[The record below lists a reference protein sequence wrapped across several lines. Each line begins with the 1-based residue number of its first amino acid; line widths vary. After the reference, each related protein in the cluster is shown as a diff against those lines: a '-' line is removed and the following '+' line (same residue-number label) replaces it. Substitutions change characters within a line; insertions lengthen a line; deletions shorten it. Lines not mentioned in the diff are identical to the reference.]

1 MNNLEVGSLPESFG
15 RLTLISSLD
24 LSGCALTSLPES
36 FGGISSLATLYS
48 YPNLHFTLP
57 QFHFYVQKFKV
68 EFVDSSP
75 RIVWKPQL
83 SIFTINT
90 LFPSLISLIFILICV
105 LFLYEFP
112 RKLNKGA
119 SRVFWKF
126 IKAENF
132 VNNPIF

>member
-57 QFHFYVQKFKV
+57 
-68 EFVDSSP
+68 
-75 RIVWKPQL
+75 
-83 SIFTINT
+83 
-90 LFPSLISLIFILICV
+90 
-105 LFLYEFP
+105 
-112 RKLNKGA
+112 
-119 SRVFWKF
+119 
-126 IKAENF
+126 
-132 VNNPIF
+132 